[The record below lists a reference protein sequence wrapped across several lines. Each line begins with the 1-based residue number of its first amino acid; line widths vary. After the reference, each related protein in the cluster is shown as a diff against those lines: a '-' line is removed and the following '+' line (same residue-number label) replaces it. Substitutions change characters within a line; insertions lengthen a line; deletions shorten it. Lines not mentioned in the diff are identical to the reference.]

1 MNPHIGLIFLVPGR
15 NETIR
20 VDGDAWVTTDPGV
33 LERCRADDG
42 RRAKSAIGV
51 RVTSVFFHCPAS
63 FQRATLWDSDSW
75 RADAGLDF
83 DDFVRA
89 SLPEEQWPD
98 WAR

>member
-1 MNPHIGLIFLVPGR
+1 M
-15 NETIR
+15 
-20 VDGDAWVTTDPGV
+20 
-33 LERCRADDG
+33 LERCRADGG
-42 RRAKSAIGV
+42 RKAKSAIGV

-75 RADAGLDF
+75 RADVGLDF